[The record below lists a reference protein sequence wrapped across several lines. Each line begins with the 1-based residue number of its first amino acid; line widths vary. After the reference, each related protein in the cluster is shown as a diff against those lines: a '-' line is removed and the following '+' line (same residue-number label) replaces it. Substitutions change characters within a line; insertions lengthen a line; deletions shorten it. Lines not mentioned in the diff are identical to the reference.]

1 MIKMG
6 YLKCI
11 LGIEPLTRYK
21 QSLNRLFEICF
32 KGLNA
37 DCILNTIYTL
47 K

>member
-1 MIKMG
+1 MMKIG

-11 LGIEPLTRYK
+11 LGMEPLTLLQTEFK
-21 QSLNRLFEICF
+21 WLFEIYF

-37 DCILNTIYTL
+37 DCILNTF